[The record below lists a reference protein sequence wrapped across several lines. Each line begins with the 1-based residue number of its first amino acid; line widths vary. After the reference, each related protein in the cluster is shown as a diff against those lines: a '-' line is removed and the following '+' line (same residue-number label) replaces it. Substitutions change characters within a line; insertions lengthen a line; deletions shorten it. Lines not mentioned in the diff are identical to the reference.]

1 MLVLDSVRGLIRRA
15 TQMGRV
21 MKLQTKRRLP
31 IVLGITAIFI
41 GLLWYTLVRLTSVAD
56 IGGNT
61 VESDLSGAIV
71 AEATLSEASLVE
83 RLYQQVEWIDLIPDA
98 DLHALNNPPESLNQ
112 IEDGD
117 LADQINSILS
127 AAMNQSSPQTAYEKA
142 LVSTNVRAEF
152 DEKLIRIPGFIVP
165 LQFGEQRRVTEFFLV
180 PFFGACL
187 HMPPPPPNQIL
198 YSTSAEGVELETLMD
213 AFWIEGKISTT
224 LVSNDMATA
233 AYSFRVDHISP
244 YYDD

>member
-1 MLVLDSVRGLIRRA
+1 
-15 TQMGRV
+15 
-21 MKLQTKRRLP
+21 MKLHTKYRLP
-31 IVLGITAIFI
+31 IVLGITAIFT
-41 GLLWYTLVRLTSVAD
+41 GLLWYTLVRLTNVAD
-56 IGGNT
+56 TGGNT
-61 VESDLSGAIV
+61 VESTSAGASPV
-71 AEATLSEASLVE
+71 EASLVE
-83 RLYQQVEWIDLIPDA
+83 RLYQQVEWTDLIPDT

-117 LADQINSILS
+117 LADQISSTLS

-165 LQFGEQRRVTEFFLV
+165 LQFDEQRRVTEFFLV